1 MTTPE
6 LLADVKKRLTAAFGK
21 RLKGVVLYGSEA
33 RGDSAQDSDI
43 DILVLLD
50 EPIRLGA
57 DLQTIIEA
65 LYPLQLEVF
74 RPLHAMPVSLHEY
87 EAGEFS
93 LYRQAKKEGIP
104 A

>member
-6 LLADVKKRLTAAFGK
+6 LLADVKKRLTAAFGT

-33 RGDSAQDSDI
+33 RGDAAEDSDI
-43 DILVLLD
+43 DLLVLLD

-57 DLQTIIEA
+57 DLQAIIEA
-65 LYPLQLEVF
+65 LFPLQMEIF
-74 RPLHAMPVSLHEY
+74 RPIHAMPVSPSEY
-87 EAGEFS
+87 EAGEYS
-93 LYRQAKKEGIP
+93 LYRSAKREGIL

>member
-1 MTTPE
+1 MTTAE
-6 LLADVKKRLTAAFGK
+6 LLAEVKERLTAAFGQ

-33 RGDSAQDSDI
+33 RGDSEPDSDI
-43 DILVLLD
+43 DMLVLLD

-57 DLQTIIEA
+57 DLQAIIEA

-74 RPLHAMPVSLHEY
+74 RPLHAMPVGLNEY
-87 EAGEFS
+87 EAGEFG
-93 LYRQAKKEGIP
+93 LYRRAKKEGIL